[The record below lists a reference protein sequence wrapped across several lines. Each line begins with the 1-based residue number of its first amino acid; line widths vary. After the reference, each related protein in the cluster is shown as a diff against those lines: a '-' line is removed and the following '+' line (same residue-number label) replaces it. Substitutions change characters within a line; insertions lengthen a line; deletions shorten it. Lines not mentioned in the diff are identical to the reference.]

1 MVENAARSAER
12 AHERNDRNSERLAAL
27 ETRETLC
34 HEQVLEPLRLA
45 VEKLNGSI
53 DAMRDAVRDPQSG
66 LVALTAKV
74 KGLADT
80 NMEVAVQLSADRD
93 ARLKREAV
101 DDDRQNRSRRMKW
114 IVLVGAT
121 ALSAVVAVIHYWVH

>member
-12 AHERNDRNSERLAAL
+12 DHERIDRNSERLAAL

>member
-80 NMEVAVQLSADRD
+80 NVEVVVQLSADRD